1 MKNNRLLRKLHHESA
16 LVSHVMV
23 AIVAGIGVFL
33 DSESTDAARLALLM
47 IIVLVGALGFAR
59 YSNSLNINEHPKL
72 HIGLYY
78 LLISSGILFFAPVGS
93 AFSYTWFIVL
103 FLTSFYY
110 GLRATI
116 GSLMAFA
123 LMLELQQLWANHE
136 NSSGITRAMLLSALI
151 QFGVTTAVALFFT
164 DTVEA
169 TDRNSRELE
178 TNISKAKL
186 EHERIK
192 TLINSMAD
200 AVIATDPEGKI
211 TLYNAAALNILD
223 TNQDLTGKD
232 LRDVLSILNEER
244 KPLDILTLS
253 LQKNTNISADNL
265 YLKYPDGELIS
276 VRTFVSQVRLGFG
289 SNQEEGFILT
299 LRDITREKS
308 LEEEHDEFISVI
320 SHELRTP
327 VTITEASIS
336 NAQYVVENSKDIDS
350 IKKSLKT
357 AHDEVLFLAGMLN
370 DISTLSRAERGKLD
384 LNPEEFDP
392 KELLNAL
399 ADDYRSE
406 IEGKG
411 LKLEVNTAEDTPCKV
426 VSNHLYVREI
436 LQNLI
441 TNAQKYTKEGSITL
455 NVSKASDGVTFSVK
469 DTGIGISKTDQQ
481 KIFEKF
487 FRSEDFRTRE
497 NSGTG
502 LGLYI
507 TKKLAKIIDARFNI
521 ESQLNVGSTFSVTI
535 PDLRDKL
542 GAK

>member
-1 MKNNRLLRKLHHESA
+1 MITIAAVSA
-16 LVSHVMV
+16 
-23 AIVAGIGVFL
+23 
-33 DSESTDAARLALLM
+33 LALL
-47 IIVLVGALGFAR
+47 LGFIVNANDKDR
-59 YSNSLNINEHPKL
+59 QELVK
-72 HIGLYY
+72 
-78 LLISSGILFFAPVGS
+78 S
-93 AFSYTWFIVL
+93 A
-103 FLTSFYY
+103 
-110 GLRATI
+110 
-116 GSLMAFA
+116 
-123 LMLELQQLWANHE
+123 
-136 NSSGITRAMLLSALI
+136 
-151 QFGVTTAVALFFT
+151 
-164 DTVEA
+164 
-169 TDRNSRELE
+169 
-178 TNISKAKL
+178 SKAKV

-211 TLYNAAALNILD
+211 TLYNAAALNIID
-223 TNQDLTGKD
+223 TNQDITGKD
-232 LRDVLSILNEER
+232 LRDVLNILNEER

-253 LQKNTNISADNL
+253 LQKNSNISADNL

-276 VRTFVSQVRLGFG
+276 IRTFVSQVRLGFG

-308 LEEEHDEFISVI
+308 LEEERDEFISVI

-336 NAQYVVENSKDIDS
+336 NAQFIADSSKDIES

-357 AHDEVLFLAGMLN
+357 AHDEALFLASMLN
-370 DISTLSRAERGKLD
+370 DLSTLSRAERGKLD
-384 LNPEEFDP
+384 LNPEEFNP
-392 KELLNAL
+392 KELLEAL
-399 ADDYRSE
+399 ANDYRVE

-411 LKLEVNTAEDTPCKV
+411 LKLETAIADDIPKTV

-441 TNAQKYTKEGSITL
+441 TNALKYTKEGSITL
-455 NVSKASDGVTFSVK
+455 SVSKASCGVTFSVK

-481 KIFEKF
+481 KIFDKF

-497 NSGTG
+497 NNGTG

-507 TKKLAKIIDARFNI
+507 TKKLASIINATFKI

-535 PDLRDKL
+535 PNLHDKPN
-542 GAK
+542 

>member
-1 MKNNRLLRKLHHESA
+1 MKNQLLRKLHHESA
-16 LVSHVMV
+16 LVSHIMI

-33 DSESTDAARLALLM
+33 DSESTDAVRAAL
-47 IIVLVGALGFAR
+47 IILIVIIGALGFAR
-59 YSNSLNINEHPKL
+59 YSDNLNINKHPKL
-72 HIGLYY
+72 HIGFYY
-78 LLISSGILFFAPVGS
+78 LIISSGIIFLAPIAS
-93 AFSYTWFIVL
+93 PFSYTWFIIL

-110 GLRATI
+110 GLRATL
-116 GSLMAFA
+116 GSLLVFA
-123 LMLELQQLWANHE
+123 LVLELQQLWISYE
-136 NSSGITRAMLLSALI
+136 KSIGITRAMLMSAII
-151 QFGVTTAVALFFT
+151 QLGITSAVALFFT

-178 TNISKAKL
+178 TNINKAKL

-200 AVIATDPEGKI
+200 AVIATDPSGKI

-232 LRDVLSILNEER
+232 LRDVLNILNEER

-265 YLKYPDGELIS
+265 YLKYTDGELIS

-308 LEEEHDEFISVI
+308 LEEERDEFISVI

-336 NAQYVVENSKDIDS
+336 NAQYVAGSSKDIDS
-350 IKKSLKT
+350 IKASLKT
-357 AHDEVLFLAGMLN
+357 AHDEALFLASMLN
-370 DISTLSRAERGKLD
+370 DLSTLSRAERGKLD

-392 KELLNAL
+392 KELLESL
-399 ADDYRSE
+399 AKDYSGE

-411 LKLEVNTAEDTPCKV
+411 LKLETSVDSDAPKTV

-455 NVSKASDGVTFSVK
+455 SVLKAPNGVTFSVK

-481 KIFEKF
+481 KIFDKF

-497 NSGTG
+497 SSGTG

-507 TKKLAKIIDARFNI
+507 TKKLAKIIGASFNI

-542 GAK
+542 TNK

>member
-1 MKNNRLLRKLHHESA
+1 MKNKLLRRLHHEST

-23 AIVAGIGVFL
+23 AVVAGIGVFL
-33 DSESTDAARLALLM
+33 DKESSDTTRIVLIVLIVLIALLG
-47 IIVLVGALGFAR
+47 LAR
-59 YSNSLNINEHPKL
+59 YSNSFNINKHPKL

-78 LLISSGILFFAPVGS
+78 LLISSGIVFFAPVAS
-93 AFSYTWFIVL
+93 TFSYTWFIIL

-116 GSLMAFA
+116 GSLVIFA
-123 LMLELQQLWANHE
+123 LVLELQQLWISHQ
-136 NSSGITRAMLLSALI
+136 SSVGISRTMFLPALI
-151 QFGVTTAVALFFT
+151 QLGVTTAVALFFT

-211 TLYNAAALNILD
+211 TLYNAAALNIID

-232 LRDVLSILNEER
+232 LRDVLNILNEER

-253 LQKNTNISADNL
+253 LQKNSNISADNL
-265 YLKYPDGELIS
+265 YLRYPDGELIS

-308 LEEEHDEFISVI
+308 LEEERDEFISVI

-336 NAQYVVENSKDIDS
+336 NAQFVASSTKDIES
-350 IKKSLKT
+350 IKTSLKT
-357 AHDEVLFLAGMLN
+357 AHDEALYLASMLN
-370 DISTLSRAERGKLD
+370 DLSTLSRAERGKLD

-392 KELLNAL
+392 KELLEAL
-399 ADDYRSE
+399 ANDYRGE

-411 LKLEVNTAEDTPCKV
+411 LKLQTVIASDIPKSV

-455 NVSKASDGVTFSVK
+455 SVTKAPNGITFSVK

-481 KIFEKF
+481 KIFDKF

-507 TKKLAKIIDARFNI
+507 TKKLARIIDASFNI

-535 PDLRDKL
+535 PDLRNKL
-542 GAK
+542 GTK